1 MSQEPISPP
10 TPTLVVTI
18 YTTGPACMA
27 CRQTK
32 RHLDKRGIRYTEVP
46 VINGEYQEAFAEL
59 ELTQA
64 PVVCASVNGRESYWA
79 GYRPDRI
86 DALTKAPTSP
96 QETL

>member
-1 MSQEPISPP
+1 MSQESIPLPASR
-10 TPTLVVTI
+10 LVVTI

-32 RHLDKRGIRYTEVP
+32 RHLDKRAIHYTEVP
-46 VINGEYQEAFAEL
+46 IINGEYQEAFAEL

-64 PVVCASVNGRESYWA
+64 PVVCASVNGHETYWA

-86 DALTKAPTSP
+86 DALAKTPTNP
-96 QETL
+96 LETQ